1 MIQMTETNIL
11 VIDDEEMIRLGCKKI
26 LTDMGMK
33 VDTAENGK
41 IGLEAIQKKQYD
53 MVLIDLMMPGMD
65 GMELLRQIKQ
75 IDEKIVSIVITGY
88 ATIESAVKAVK
99 LGAYDYLPKPFTPDE
114 LRTIATKGL
123 QRRRLLLEADALR
136 KERER
141 NLLEI
146 ANERSRTATIINC
159 MGEGLI
165 ATNRL
170 GQLVLINPVARK
182 MLRIKDVS
190 IIEEYISNRLNNA
203 ELERLILETLNNGL
217 TEESF
222 VTKEIEFDKIEERI
236 YSVTLAPIQEE
247 RGEMLGL
254 AAVLRDIS
262 EEKKIERMKSEFV
275 RLVSHELKA
284 PTGAIEGYLNLILD
298 GIVDEADSERLLSI
312 IRKSRD
318 KAVALQKLIKDLLD
332 LSSIDA
338 GNVARHLEPLTL
350 KTILK
355 EVTDFMQNEAAKK
368 SLEINLRIPDNLPPV
383 RGDKDDLNRL
393 FLNLVTN
400 AIKYNRE
407 NGEVTI
413 SVDVE
418 GSFLVTLVQ
427 DTGIGM
433 TKDELKDIFKD
444 FFRAKNAF
452 TRKISGT
459 GLGLSIAKKIVESHH
474 GYIEVESEYGKG
486 STFRVYLPLLSS
498 ALDRSMKNI
507 HEEPSPKAA

>member
-1 MIQMTETNIL
+1 MTEINVL
-11 VIDDEEMIRLGCKKI
+11 VVDDEEMIRIGCKKI
-26 LTDMGMK
+26 LSDMGMN
-33 VDTAENGK
+33 VDIVENGK
-41 IGLEAIQKKQYD
+41 VGLDLIQKKKYD

-65 GMELLRQIKQ
+65 GMELLTRINQ
-75 IDEKIVSIVITGY
+75 IDEKIVSIIITGY
-88 ATIESAVKAVK
+88 ATIESAVQAVK
-99 LGAYDYLPKPFTPDE
+99 SGAYDYLPKPFTPDE
-114 LRTIATKGL
+114 LRAIATKGIE
-123 QRRRLLLEADALR
+123 RRRLLLEADALR
-136 KERER
+136 QEREQ

-146 ANERSRTATIINC
+146 ASERSRTASIVNC

-165 ATNRL
+165 ATNRM
-170 GQLVLINPVARK
+170 GQLVLINPVAHK
-182 MLRIKDVS
+182 MLKIKDAS
-190 IIEEYISNRLNNA
+190 IIEKHISNRLNNE
-203 ELERLILETLNNGL
+203 ELEQLILETLKNGL

-236 YSVTLAPIQEE
+236 YSITLAPIQEE
-247 RGEMLGL
+247 KGEMLGL
-254 AAVLRDIS
+254 VAVLRDIS
-262 EEKKIERMKSEFV
+262 QEKKIERMKSEFV

-298 GIVDEADSERLLSI
+298 GVVAGEDSERLFSI

-318 KAVALQKLIKDLLD
+318 KAVALQKLIKDLLE
-332 LSSIDA
+332 LSSIEA
-338 GNVARHLEPLTL
+338 GNVARHLEPLNL
-350 KTILK
+350 KTTLT
-355 EVTDFMQNEAAKK
+355 EVIDFMQNEAVKK
-368 SLEINLRIPDNLPPV
+368 SLEINIIIPDNLPPI
-383 RGDKDDLNRL
+383 RGDKDDLYRL

-400 AIKYNRE
+400 AIKYNQE
-407 NGEVTI
+407 KGEVTI
-413 SVDVE
+413 STEVE

-433 TKDELKDIFKD
+433 TKDELKNIFKD

-498 ALDRSMKNI
+498 GLDRSMKI
-507 HEEPSPKAA
+507 VHQESSLEEA